1 MVCEKRKGEG
11 ESEMRRDEG
20 ALEGEEAKKKKK
32 KRSTRG
38 GEGGENTRKWRR
50 WMIGNERRGKER
62 RSQREKK
69 KD

>member
-32 KRSTRG
+32 TDYEWRRG
-38 GEGGENTRKWRR
+38 GREHEKMEKMDDRK
-50 WMIGNERRGKER
+50 
-62 RSQREKK
+62 
-69 KD
+69 